1 MPEESLPLSVEVRLD
16 AACTSFEAAWKAAA
30 TVDRRPRIE
39 DYLAAADEAD
49 RWPLLQELLKLELE
63 YRRAERPSPEE
74 YARRF
79 PAYGHRLGPLLDQ
92 LAWVVRG
99 TAVLEPAGAIR
110 AASAGAGRRQ
120 GWMKE
125 APVMTPGS
133 VTHWIR
139 ELRAG
144 NPAAAQQLWERYFA
158 RLVGLARQKL
168 RALPRRAAD
177 EEDVALSALDSFCRG
192 AARGRYPNLTDR
204 DNLWHLLVTITARK
218 ALQLRRLERR
228 QKRGG
233 GNVRGDSAFHL
244 GTNDVAGEGDV
255 EQVIGTTPT
264 PEFAAQTVEEYQR
277 LLARLTDP
285 SLRSVAVWK
294 MEGYTNEEIAARLNC
309 VPRTVQRKLGLI
321 RTLWDQES
329 I

>member
-1 MPEESLPLSVEVRLD
+1 
-16 AACTSFEAAWKAAA
+16 
-30 TVDRRPRIE
+30 
-39 DYLAAADEAD
+39 
-49 RWPLLQELLKLELE
+49 
-63 YRRAERPSPEE
+63 
-74 YARRF
+74 
-79 PAYGHRLGPLLDQ
+79 
-92 LAWVVRG
+92 
-99 TAVLEPAGAIR
+99 
-110 AASAGAGRRQ
+110 
-120 GWMKE
+120 
-125 APVMTPGS
+125 MTPGS

-144 NPAAAQQLWERYFA
+144 DPAAAQKLWECYFG

-177 EEDVALSALDSFCRG
+177 EEDVALSAFDSFCRG

-244 GTNDVAGEGDV
+244 GTDDVAGEGDV
-255 EQVIGTTPT
+255 EQAIGTTPT

-321 RTLWDQES
+321 RTLWDQEPG
-329 I
+329 

>member
-1 MPEESLPLSVEVRLD
+1 MPEESLPLSVEVHID

-30 TVDRRPRIE
+30 AVDRRPRIE
-39 DYLAAADEAD
+39 DYLAAADEAH

-63 YRRAERPSPEE
+63 YRRAEHPSPEE

-79 PAYGHRLGPLLDQ
+79 PAYGYRLGPLLDQ
-92 LAWVVRG
+92 LARAGRG
-99 TAVLEPAGAIR
+99 SAVLPPAGIAFP
-110 AASAGAGRRQ
+110 ADAGADRRQ
-120 GWMKE
+120 GGVRGIPMM
-125 APVMTPGS
+125 APGS

-144 NPAAAQQLWERYFA
+144 DPAAAQKLWERYFG

-168 RALPRRAAD
+168 RTLPRRAAD
-177 EEDVALSALDSFCRG
+177 EEDVALSAFDSFCRG

-294 MEGYTNEEIAARLNC
+294 MEGYTNEEIAARLSC

-321 RTLWDQES
+321 RTLWDQEPV
-329 I
+329 

>member
-1 MPEESLPLSVEVRLD
+1 MPEESLPLSVEVRID
-16 AACTSFEAAWKAAA
+16 AACIAFEAAWKAAA

-79 PAYGHRLGPLLDQ
+79 PAYGHRLGPWLGQ
-92 LAWVVRG
+92 LARVGRG
-99 TAVLEPAGAIR
+99 GTVLETAGGARPAGACADR
-110 AASAGAGRRQ
+110 CQ
-120 GWMKE
+120 GGMKE
-125 APVMTPGS
+125 APEMTPGS

-144 NPAAAQQLWERYFA
+144 DPAAAQKLWERYFG

-168 RALPRRAAD
+168 RTLPRRAAD
-177 EEDVALSALDSFCRG
+177 EEDVALSAFDSFCRG
-192 AARGRYPNLTDR
+192 AARGCYPNLTDR

-244 GTNDVAGEGDV
+244 GTDDVAGEGDV
-255 EQVIGTTPT
+255 EQAIGTTPT

-309 VPRTVQRKLGLI
+309 VPRRRSRARPTRRRK
-321 RTLWDQES
+321 
-329 I
+329 